1 MKTLGRIAVISAVV
15 AVTVT
20 FIARGDGDAS
30 KNQSKTNDAKNVA
43 AASGRSLKEPVKSV
57 LDHYLKI
64 RAALA
69 DDSTKGVSTNAAAIS
84 EAVKADKAKTLSA
97 EVAAGADAVAQ
108 AKDLAT
114 VRENFK
120 DLSQALIKC
129 MSDKNVKTGQF
140 DEVFCPMA
148 NAYWLQTNQDISNP
162 YLGHSMPGCGEIKRG
177 F

>member
-1 MKTLGRIAVISAVV
+1 MKTLGRIAVVSAIAV
-15 AVTVT
+15 AVA
-20 FIARGDGDAS
+20 FIARGDGDES
-30 KNQSKTNDAKNVA
+30 KNPGKTSGATNAP
-43 AASGRSLKEPVKSV
+43 ASAGSSLKEPVKSV

-64 RAALA
+64 QAALA
-69 DDSTKGVSTNAAAIS
+69 DDSTKDVSVNAAAIS
-84 EAVKADKAKTLSA
+84 KTVKADATKTLSA
-97 EVAAGADAVAQ
+97 DVAAGADAVAQ

-120 DLSQALIKC
+120 DLSQALIKH
-129 MSDKNVKTGQF
+129 MSEKNVKTGRL

-148 NAYWLQTNQDISNP
+148 NAYWLQTNQDIANP